1 MKSSLTILQLHT
13 LQSYQRRLIRS
24 GNVIELY
31 DYEKPVIRDSGGVRR
46 GRANQAFTSKETKQE
61 NRSKTANR
69 ARAKVRRTI
78 NANPQLN
85 KFLTLTFAENVTDID
100 FARTAFGCYIKR
112 LNRKY
117 QGFQY
122 VCVIEFQKR
131 GAVHFHLLCNLPYV
145 DVNALARVWGH
156 GFIKLNRI
164 DNVDNVGAYVTKYM
178 TKENMDER
186 LIGQRSYSMSR
197 GLNAPQVY
205 TDEKQIEAELESL
218 ADVQRVQTSTYESE
232 YYGIVRYTQ
241 IICRREQES
250 PQEQPNRSKHGVQGR
265 APVIVERKRHVRS

>member
-1 MKSSLTILQLHT
+1 M
-13 LQSYQRRLIRS
+13 
-24 GNVIELY
+24 
-31 DYEKPVIRDSGGVRR
+31 
-46 GRANQAFTSKETKQE
+46 ETKQE

-69 ARAKVRRTI
+69 AREKVRRII
-78 NANPQLN
+78 NANPQLK

-100 FARTAFGCYIKR
+100 FAHTALDRFIKR

-117 QGFQY
+117 RGFQY
-122 VCVIEFQKR
+122 VCVPEFQKR

-145 DVNALARVWGH
+145 DVNELAKLWGH

-186 LIGQRSYSMSR
+186 LIGRRSYSMSR

-218 ADVQRVQTSTYESE
+218 ENVQRVQTSTYESE

-250 PQEQPNRSKHGVQGR
+250 AQEQPSRSKHGVQGR

>member
-1 MKSSLTILQLHT
+1 MPKLHT
-13 LQSYQRRLIRS
+13 LQPYQRRLIRS
-24 GNVIELY
+24 GNVVELY
-31 DYEKPVIRDSGGVRR
+31 DYEKSVIRGSGGARR
-46 GRANQAFTSKETKQE
+46 GRANQAFTSMEVKQE

-69 ARAKVRRTI
+69 ARTKVRRII

-100 FARTAFGCYIKR
+100 FAYMSLGSFIKC
-112 LNRKY
+112 LNRRY
-117 QGFQY
+117 PGFQY

-131 GAVHFHLLCNLPYV
+131 GAIHFHLLCNLPFV
-145 DVNALARVWGH
+145 DVNALAKLWGH

-178 TKENMDER
+178 TKDNMDER
-186 LIGQRSYSMSR
+186 LIGRRSYSMSR

-250 PQEQPNRSKHGVQGR
+250 AQEQPSRSKHGVQGR
-265 APVIVERKRHVRS
+265 APVIVERKRHEYA

>member
-1 MKSSLTILQLHT
+1 MKSILTMPKLHT
-13 LQSYQRRLIRS
+13 MQPYQRRLIRS

-31 DYEKPVIRDSGGVRR
+31 EYELPVMRGSGGARR

-69 ARAKVRRTI
+69 AREKVRRTV

-100 FARTAFGCYIKR
+100 FAYTALDRFIKR
-112 LNRKY
+112 LKREY
-117 QGFQY
+117 RGFQY

-131 GAVHFHLLCNLPYV
+131 GAIHFHLLCNLPYA
-145 DVNALARVWGH
+145 DVNALAKLWGH

-186 LIGQRSYSMSR
+186 LIGRRSYSMSR
-197 GLNAPQVY
+197 GLNAPQEY
-205 TDEKQIEAELESL
+205 TDEEQIEAELESL
-218 ADVQRVQTSTYESE
+218 ADVQRVQSSTYESE

-241 IICRREQES
+241 IICCREQES
-250 PQEQPNRSKHGVQGR
+250 PQEQPSRNKHGVQGR
-265 APVIVERKRHVRS
+265 APVIVEKKRHEYA

>member
-1 MKSSLTILQLHT
+1 MKSSLTIPKLHT
-13 LQSYQRRLIRS
+13 LQPYKRRLIRS

-46 GRANQAFTSKETKQE
+46 GRANQAFTSKETKLE

-122 VCVIEFQKR
+122 VCVIEFQER

-186 LIGQRSYSMSR
+186 LIGRRSYSMSR

-218 ADVQRVQTSTYESE
+218 ENVERVQTSTYESE
-232 YYGIVRYTQ
+232 HYGTVRYTQ

-250 PQEQPNRSKHGVQGR
+250 SQKQPIRSKHGVQGR
-265 APVIVERKRHVRS
+265 APVIVERKWHVRS

>member
-1 MKSSLTILQLHT
+1 MPKLHT
-13 LQSYQRRLIRS
+13 LQPYQRRLIRS

-31 DYEKPVIRDSGGVRR
+31 DYEKPVIRGSGARR

-69 ARAKVRRTI
+69 ARAKVRRII

-100 FARTAFGCYIKR
+100 FAHTALDRFIKR

-117 QGFQY
+117 ASFQY
-122 VCVIEFQKR
+122 VCVIEFQER
-131 GAVHFHLLCNLPYV
+131 GAVHFHMLCNLPYV

-186 LIGQRSYSMSR
+186 LIGRRSYSMSR
-197 GLNAPQVY
+197 WLNAPQVY

-250 PQEQPNRSKHGVQGR
+250 PQEQPSRSKHGVQGR
-265 APVIVERKRHVRS
+265 APVIVERKRHEYA